1 MGLKQNLV
9 ISLLACTGMWGL
21 AIPPAYSQALLP
33 HTLEPNFEN
42 LEQQGIRLAQ
52 DAAQLV
58 RFQQYEAALARAKV
72 ATQLAPEVYEPWFI
86 LGSLQARNENTDRAI
101 VALEKAHEIAPT
113 EARVLFTLG
122 SAYFRQGDYQQAVE
136 ELEAGLDIEPNAPEA
151 LFDLGN
157 AYLKLDDYDSA
168 IAKYEKAHNLE
179 SGFWPAINNIGLIRY
194 EQGDLEEAIEHWE
207 TAVKIAEAEDSS
219 EPKLAIA
226 VARYEQGNQEQAQ
239 ALAEEALQ
247 QDERYGN
254 LDFLEENLW
263 GEKLL
268 TDTADFFL
276 SPPMEATLTRLQIT
290 PPDPK

>member
-1 MGLKQNLV
+1 MGLKQNLL
-9 ISLLACTGMWGL
+9 ISLLACTGMWGV

-42 LEQQGIRLAQ
+42 LEQQGVRLAQ

-58 RFQQYEAALARAKV
+58 RFQQYDAALARAKV
-72 ATQLAPEVYEPWFI
+72 ATQLAPEVYQPWFI
-86 LGSLQARNENTDRAI
+86 LGSLQVRNENFEEAI
-101 VALEKAHEIAPT
+101 VALEKAHEIAPS
-113 EARVLFTLG
+113 EAQVLFTLG
-122 SAYFRQGDYQQAVE
+122 SAYFRQGDYQQAVQ
-136 ELEAGLDIEPNAPEA
+136 ELETGLDIQPKAPEA

-157 AYLKLDDYDSA
+157 AYLQLGDYDSA
-168 IAKYEKAHNLE
+168 IARYEKAHNLE

-194 EQGDLEEAIEHWE
+194 EQGKMKQAIKHWR
-207 TAVKIAEAEDSS
+207 TAVKIAEESS

-226 VARYEQGNQEQAQ
+226 VAMYQQGNQEEAQ

-290 PPDPK
+290 PPDPE

>member
-1 MGLKQNLV
+1 MGLKQNLL
-9 ISLLACTGMWGL
+9 ISLLACTGMWGV

-33 HTLEPNFEN
+33 HTLEPNLEN
-42 LEQQGIRLAQ
+42 LEQQGVRLAQ

-58 RFQQYEAALARAKV
+58 RFQQYDAALARAKV
-72 ATQLAPEVYEPWFI
+72 ATQLAPEIYQPWFI
-86 LGSLQARNENTDRAI
+86 LGSLQVRNENFEEAI
-101 VALEKAHEIAPT
+101 ISLEKAHEIAPS
-113 EARVLFTLG
+113 EAQVLFTLG

-136 ELEAGLDIEPNAPEA
+136 ELEAGLDIQPKAPEA

-157 AYLKLDDYDSA
+157 AYLQLDDYDSA
-168 IAKYEKAHNLE
+168 IARYEKAHNLE

-194 EQGDLEEAIEHWE
+194 EQGKMKQAIKHWR
-207 TAVKIAEAEDSS
+207 TAAKIAEESS

-226 VARYEQGNQEQAQ
+226 VAMYQQGNQEEAQ

>member
-1 MGLKQNLV
+1 MGLKQNLLV
-9 ISLLACTGMWGL
+9 SLLACTGMWGV

-33 HTLEPNFEN
+33 HTLEPNLEN

-52 DAAQLV
+52 DATQLV
-58 RFQQYEAALARAKV
+58 RFQQYDAALARAKV
-72 ATQLAPEVYEPWFI
+72 ATQLAPEVYQPWFI
-86 LGSLQARNENTDRAI
+86 LGSLQARNENFEEAI
-101 VALEKAHEIAPT
+101 VALENAHEIAPE
-113 EARVLFTLG
+113 EARVLFSLG
-122 SAYFRQGDYQQAVE
+122 SAYFRQGNYQQAVQ
-136 ELEAGLDIEPNAPEA
+136 ELEAGLEIEPNAPEA

-157 AYLKLDDYDSA
+157 AYLQLDDYDSA
-168 IAKYEKAHNLE
+168 IAAYEEAFDLE
-179 SGFWPAINNIGLIRY
+179 AGFWPAINNIGLIRY
-194 EQGDLEEAIEHWE
+194 EQGDVEQAIDHWQ
-207 TAVKIAEAEDSS
+207 TAVKIAEDSS

-226 VARYEQGNQEQAQ
+226 VALYQQGKQEEAQ

-263 GEKLL
+263 GEQLL

-290 PPDPK
+290 PPDPE